1 MASKRSAIVFFLFL
15 LLLYSIHWTH
25 NHDAKISYPLL
36 TIHFKWKTEQKS
48 WYKYSGVAAIPM
60 FKNTFCIIYNTAK
73 QWELC
78 CNSMFSGFL
87 SLSCVFVYDYVYIV
101 CILFVRNAILN
112 DGWNRH
118 ITCPY
123 FMEIVRVRH
132 IKCHKTTSKQSRE
145 RKKDTN
151 DMFLRKYFKRIS
163 GNNLSRSVISK
174 GDTCKRFC
182 DPFRCIKKTSW

>member
-87 SLSCVFVYDYVYIV
+87 SLSCVSVRVHCVYII
-101 CILFVRNAILN
+101 CKKCNIKWWMKQTHNMSLFYGNCQSKAYKMSQDDQQAITREEE
-112 DGWNRH
+112 GYKRH
-118 ITCPY
+118 V
-123 FMEIVRVRH
+123 F
-132 IKCHKTTSKQSRE
+132 
-145 RKKDTN
+145 KKI
-151 DMFLRKYFKRIS
+151 F
-163 GNNLSRSVISK
+163 
-174 GDTCKRFC
+174 
-182 DPFRCIKKTSW
+182 